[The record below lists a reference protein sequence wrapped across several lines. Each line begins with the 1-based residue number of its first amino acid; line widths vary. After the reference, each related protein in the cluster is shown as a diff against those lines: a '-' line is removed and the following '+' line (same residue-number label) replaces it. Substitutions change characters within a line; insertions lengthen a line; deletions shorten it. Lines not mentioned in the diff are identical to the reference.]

1 MSLSCLIA
9 AMTSSDRPLTK
20 ASGLASCAHASGTKA
35 HMSKNEKSL
44 DFISAAVDVVG
55 RVDHLEQRHAREV
68 ARSKVSV
75 VHRQDRSSD
84 QCKRVCQQ
92 ARANEARGAFR
103 DRVRQRQ
110 TRGQAQQLPRN
121 IQRMRQVVFAPD
133 PAYDPFGRNT
143 RTCNPFSSERR
154 TGLTPAAMSAS
165 TMHRGSGPSSSGPT
179 YIDTW
184 DQVDCVMRLTSAA
197 TRVLPSVRSTSP

>member
-55 RVDHLEQRHAREV
+55 RVDHLEQRRAREV
-68 ARSKVSV
+68 ARSEVSV

-110 TRGQAQQLPRN
+110 TRGQAQQLPRKRP
-121 IQRMRQVVFAPD
+121 RMRQVVFAPD
-133 PAYDPFGRNT
+133 PAYDPFG
-143 RTCNPFSSERR
+143 E
-154 TGLTPAAMSAS
+154 A
-165 TMHRGSGPSSSGPT
+165 GSILFVQPGRPQHPDMQYLQLREAYRS
-179 YIDTW
+179 D
-184 DQVDCVMRLTSAA
+184 A
-197 TRVLPSVRSTSP
+197 TRNVGFDDA